1 MEGCTHKV
9 FISYHH
15 KNDQWA
21 KDALTTA
28 NERYRLFHDY
38 SVDLGDIDDVL
49 PSQSVRRI
57 IRDEYLRESTVTILL
72 VGTETYKRKHVD
84 WELYSSMYDGAVNK
98 KSGIVVVQLPSTN
111 PQNVLV
117 ANGGEEQN
125 FYPEMNWTTCTD
137 NRDECEKSFPFLPD
151 RILDN
156 LGKADCKISITKW
169 DVIWLNL
176 YNLVKLIDWAYESR
190 LSNQY
195 DLSRPMMEYNI
206 K

>member
-1 MEGCTHKV
+1 MRGRMHKV

-21 KDALTTA
+21 KEALTTA
-28 NERYRLFHDY
+28 NDRLRLFYDC

-57 IRDEYLRESTVTILL
+57 IRDEYLRDSTVTILL

-98 KSGIVVVQLPSTN
+98 KSGIVVVQLPSVN
-111 PQNVLV
+111 PKNVLA
-117 ANGGEEQN
+117 ANGREEQN
-125 FYPEMNWTTCTD
+125 FYPGMKWSPCVG
-137 NRDECEKSFPFLPD
+137 NRDEFENSYPFLPD
-151 RILDN
+151 RIIDN
-156 LGKADCKISITKW
+156 LGKTDCKISITNW
-169 DVIWLNL
+169 DVIWPNL
-176 YNLVKLIDWAYESR
+176 YNLTKLIDWAYDNR

-195 DLSRPMMEYNI
+195 DLSRPMMEYN
-206 K
+206 KK